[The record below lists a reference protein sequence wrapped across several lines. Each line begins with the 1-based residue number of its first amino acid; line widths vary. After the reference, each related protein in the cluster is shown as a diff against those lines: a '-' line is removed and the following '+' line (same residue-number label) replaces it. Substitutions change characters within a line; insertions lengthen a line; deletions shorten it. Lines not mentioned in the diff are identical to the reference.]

1 MPLVLAPA
9 LPDDRKLTLSLPQS
23 VVRQLR
29 DRVAHEDTTLRALI
43 LEALSK
49 SGYAVPAA
57 EIRDRRRRHRAA
69 A

>member
-1 MPLVLAPA
+1 MALSLAPA
-9 LPDDRKLTLSLPQS
+9 PSEDRKLTLSLPLS

-29 DRVAHEDTTLRALI
+29 DRVAQEDTTLRALI

-49 SGYAVPAA
+49 SGYAVPEV
-57 EIRDRRRRHRAA
+57 EIRDRRRAGRAA